1 MVEDFSPPEKKN
13 AKFFFFLF
21 FLWVLGL
28 LWDLKK
34 SGAVLYKNLGMRWT
48 GWRARFFFFFVLPVA
63 FFCIRFR
70 DENAVSFFT
79 LCMLFGCWILCTHN
93 FTPSPPFPLSLFSPV
108 EVHADMIMRSVLG
121 HLWNEGGWN

>member
-1 MVEDFSPPEKKN
+1 MHGRGFLTPGKKN

-48 GWRARFFFFFVLPVA
+48 GWRARFFFFLFFRLL

-79 LCMLFGCWILCTHN
+79 LCMLFGCWIYSVRITSL
-93 FTPSPPFPLSLFSPV
+93 PPPLSPSASSPPV
-108 EVHADMIMRSVLG
+108 EVHADMIMRALF
-121 HLWNEGGWN
+121 